1 MLQKSDEALTM
12 KPCLSNRYNEGSAR
26 VRIQCSPN
34 DKGTVVTDNKTE
46 KELTT
51 NLQRMDN

>member
-34 DKGTVVTDNKTE
+34 DKGTVVTDNETDNKTE

-51 NLQRMDN
+51 N